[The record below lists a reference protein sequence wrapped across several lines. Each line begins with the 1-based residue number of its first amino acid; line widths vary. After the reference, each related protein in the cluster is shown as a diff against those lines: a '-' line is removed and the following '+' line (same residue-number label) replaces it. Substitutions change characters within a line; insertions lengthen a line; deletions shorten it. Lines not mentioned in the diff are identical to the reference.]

1 LLVLISVI
9 REIPV
14 YINYMEYANFI
25 CIIMCFSR
33 VLHILTLKCILFVNF
48 H

>member
-14 YINYMEYANFI
+14 YINYMEYANLI
-25 CIIMCFSR
+25 YIIMCFSR
-33 VLHILTLKCILFVNF
+33 VLSSYTDTKMYFFC
-48 H
+48 